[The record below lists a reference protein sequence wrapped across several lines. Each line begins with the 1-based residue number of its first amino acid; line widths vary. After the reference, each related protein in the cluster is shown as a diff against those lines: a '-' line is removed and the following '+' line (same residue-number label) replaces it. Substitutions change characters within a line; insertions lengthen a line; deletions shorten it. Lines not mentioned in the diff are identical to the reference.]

1 MLDSEIGTSA
11 LRLWVAAGSAALL
24 VACCGMTFVL
34 PTTRPA
40 EVARAF
46 LIALGAVLGGAVT
59 WASFGG
65 SSTATAERR
74 ALEQRVAELTVRT
87 LAPGSPL
94 ACLDALAGES
104 VEAACEKAIFDSPAS
119 VAAATSYVAARLAL
133 LSDIAAFAG
142 RGGAA
147 IDDASMPLRRALETD
162 RFGFLAHVLATRD
175 SCTSENCKTLALLRD
190 PSHVRANLRD
200 ATFNHYLERYLLVWA
215 KAAEP
220 AVAEAP
226 PVQAAAPVAAQATPP
241 GPRRMVNIDF
251 PSAASIP
258 AVNIMNPEPSGPVL
272 PGVAAAAAANPN
284 PQSGASASP
293 RRTHKPA
300 GNPPAP
306 AAAHPAPAAAHPA
319 PGGAQAAAVEPIWPE
334 PLPPQPLS
342 VPAAGTAPP
351 QPNPPNPPPA
361 PPSDASAGPAARG
374 Q

>member
-1 MLDSEIGTSA
+1 MLDFEIAVSA

-24 VACCGMTFVL
+24 VACCAVTFVL
-34 PTTRPA
+34 PTTRTA
-40 EVARAF
+40 EIARAI
-46 LIALGAVLGGAVT
+46 LVALGAVLGASMT
-59 WASFGG
+59 WAFLGG
-65 SSTATAERR
+65 SSNATSERR
-74 ALEQRVAELTVRT
+74 AFEQQAAELAGRT

-104 VEAACEKAIFDSPAS
+104 VEAACEKAIFASPAS

-133 LSDIAAFAG
+133 LSDIAVYAG

-147 IDDASMPLRRALETD
+147 IEASMPVRRALEAD

-175 SCTSENCKTLALLRD
+175 GCTSENCKTLALLRD
-190 PSHVRANLRD
+190 PSQVRANLRE

-226 PVQAAAPVAAQATPP
+226 QVQAPGPVAAQANPS
-241 GPRRMVNIDF
+241 GPRKVVNIDF

-258 AVNIMNPEPSGPVL
+258 PVNIMNPEPSGPVL

-284 PQSGASASP
+284 PQSGAPPSS
-293 RRTHKPA
+293 RRSHKPA
-300 GNPPAP
+300 ANPPAP
-306 AAAHPAPAAAHPA
+306 AAAQPTAW
-319 PGGAQAAAVEPIWPE
+319 GAQAAVEPIWPE
-334 PLPPQPLS
+334 PLPPQPLP
-342 VPAAGTAPP
+342 VPAAGAAPQ
-351 QPNPPNPPPA
+351 QPKPPSIA
-361 PPSDASAGPAARG
+361 PPSDASAGPAASG